1 MGWVTLKK
9 KIFTALLS
17 LGLVFSM
24 NVTVLADT
32 IEELEQQKQ
41 QIIQQQNEAKAQR
54 DAFLNSYNSVKET
67 VEDLEIELQKMDSKI
82 ETLIHEINKNEQDL
96 ETTNKEIEK
105 TEKEI
110 TEKEADISKKQEVL
124 DERMVALYKNGA
136 NGYISVIL
144 QSDGLG
150 DLISRIEA
158 VNKIADYDKKI
169 INEMNEEKKELEE
182 GKTAL
187 NLQKIKIEEL
197 KQENIQKKSELDK
210 SKSEQQTILAENQ
223 VKMQEFDDKVNYYY
237 DLISN
242 LESQKKAKERKI
254 TEIKNRA
261 LASKKNNSR
270 GGGSAANYS
279 SDALVQ
285 YALSFR
291 GVPYKWG
298 GTTPVGF
305 DCSGFVQYVYA
316 HFGISLTRTTYTQ
329 INEGTAV
336 SRSNLQ
342 PGDLVFFGY
351 GSPHH
356 VGIYIGDNCYVHAPQ
371 TGDVIKISPL
381 TRKDYMGA
389 RRVR

>member
-1 MGWVTLKK
+1 LKK

-54 DAFLNSYNSVKET
+54 DAFLSSYNSVKET
-67 VEDLEIELQKMDSKI
+67 VENLETELQKMDSKI
-82 ETLIHEINKNEQDL
+82 ETLINEINENERDL
-96 ETTNKEIEK
+96 QNTKEEIEK
-105 TEKEI
+105 TQNEI
-110 TEKEADISKKQEVL
+110 IKKEADIKEKQEIL
-124 DERMVALYKNGA
+124 DERMTALYKSGA

-144 QSDGLG
+144 KSNGLG

-169 INEMNEEKKELEE
+169 INEMNEQKKELEE
-182 GKTAL
+182 QKAAL
-187 NLQKIKIEEL
+187 DLQKAKIEKL
-197 KQENIQKKSELDK
+197 KEENIQKKVELDK
-210 SKSEQQTILAENQ
+210 SKSEQQAILAENQ
-223 VKMQEFDDKVNYYY
+223 AKMKEFDEKVNYYY
-237 DLISN
+237 DLISK
-242 LESQKKAKERKI
+242 LEAQKKEKERQI
-254 TEIKNRA
+254 TNLKNRTI
-261 LASKKNNSR
+261 STVSSSSR
-270 GGGSAANYS
+270 GSGSSANYS

-298 GTTPVGF
+298 GTSPSGF

-316 HFGISLTRTTYTQ
+316 HFGIRLSRTTYTQ
-329 INEGTAV
+329 VNEGTAV
-336 SRSNLQ
+336 SKSDLR
-342 PGDLVFFGY
+342 PGDLVFFGTK

-356 VGIYIGDNCYVHAPQ
+356 VGIYIGDNSYVHAPQ
-371 TGDVIKISPL
+371 TGDVVKISPL
-381 TRKDYMGA
+381 TRKDFCEA